1 MRAKKPSQ
9 GKEIKTTA
17 LRLISG
23 SDDED
28 FTMIPVTQVDTSL
41 WVEHSDSEQRVR
53 QFNAAITAMK
63 GMKPSDELEGML
75 SAQLIAIHNAT
86 MECCRRAMLGNQTFE
101 GRRENLNQANKLS
114 RTYAALTEALD
125 RHRGKGQQRITVEH
139 VNVHAGGQ
147 AIVGAVTSGLRSNQ
161 SSEEPAV
168 GFEGCQCPNFVGAHQ
183 SAVPHDISSENG
195 RKSSLDGT
203 AIHGRGSGPAYSP
216 HGM

>member
-9 GKEIKTTA
+9 EKVIKTTA

-28 FTMIPVTQVDTSL
+28 FTRILVAQVDASL
-41 WVEHSDSEQRVR
+41 WVEHSDSEQRAR

-63 GMKPSDELEGML
+63 GMKPGDELEGML

-101 GRRENLNQANKLS
+101 GRRESLNQANKLS

-147 AIVGAVTSGLRSNQ
+147 AIVGAVTPRDGSSRR
-161 SSEEPAV
+161 SEEQTRATREITNEPGIPMRSPDPQRETVPIAA
-168 GFEGCQCPNFVGAHQ
+168 GA
-183 SAVPHDISSENG
+183 
-195 RKSSLDGT
+195 RKT
-203 AIHGRGSGPAYSP
+203 PV
-216 HGM
+216 

>member
-1 MRAKKPSQ
+1 MMAKKSPKAIQ
-9 GKEIKTTA
+9 ITTTS
-17 LRLISG
+17 LQSISG
-23 SDDED
+23 SDNKD
-28 FTMIPVTQVDTSL
+28 FTDILVAQVAASL

-147 AIVGAVTSGLRSNQ
+147 AIVGAVTPRDGSSRR
-161 SSEEPAV
+161 SEEQTRATREITNEPGIPMRSPDPQWETVPIAA
-168 GFEGCQCPNFVGAHQ
+168 GA
-183 SAVPHDISSENG
+183 
-195 RKSSLDGT
+195 RKT
-203 AIHGRGSGPAYSP
+203 PV
-216 HGM
+216 

>member
-9 GKEIKTTA
+9 EKVIKTTA

-28 FTMIPVTQVDTSL
+28 FTRILVAQVDASL

-63 GMKPSDELEGML
+63 GMKPGDELEGML

-101 GRRENLNQANKLS
+101 GRRESLNQANKLS

-147 AIVGAVTSGLRSNQ
+147 AIVGAVTPRDGSSRR
-161 SSEEPAV
+161 SEEQTRATREITNEPGIPMRSPDPQRETVPIAA
-168 GFEGCQCPNFVGAHQ
+168 GA
-183 SAVPHDISSENG
+183 
-195 RKSSLDGT
+195 RKT
-203 AIHGRGSGPAYSP
+203 PV
-216 HGM
+216 